1 MIIDVIVKFQLAI
14 VLILFFA
21 VFTLAYKLTGTAD
34 LSFIITIIT
43 NIIIYVLIL
52 YGDGKY
58 GTHDRIV

>member
-1 MIIDVIVKFQLAI
+1 MIIDMIVKFQLAI